1 MMNSDF
7 FFLYHQFYTIEN
19 IAFMFNFQSH
29 EELKIG
35 PQIIPVLFAM
45 QPINYGLPINK
56 NKIQR
61 SHINNHGY
69 FIIS

>member
-1 MMNSDF
+1 
-7 FFLYHQFYTIEN
+7 
-19 IAFMFNFQSH
+19 MFNFQSH